1 MGFFSREIFI
11 NLSISTIIVNLIGE
25 SILQVSFDDVCHMD
39 SVITR
44 VAMSEFEP
52 ERFAISRQHIKQTR
66 KLLREALA
74 AEHGDEDI
82 PEEGA
87 IKNDSNENTINGL
100 NPGVI
105 RVSVV

>member
-1 MGFFSREIFI
+1 M
-11 NLSISTIIVNLIGE
+11 NLIGE

-87 IKNDSNENTINGL
+87 INNDSNENTINGL
-100 NPGVI
+100 NPGI
-105 RVSVV
+105 ISVSVV

>member
-1 MGFFSREIFI
+1 M
-11 NLSISTIIVNLIGE
+11 NLIGE
-25 SILQVSFDDVCHMD
+25 SILQVSSDDVCHMD

-87 IKNDSNENTINGL
+87 INNDSNENTINGL